1 MTTKVQ
7 PVKSVGDDFDY
18 YLCKTSY
25 PDTGRLINA
34 PVKPTEMMEPLTS
47 AVTYDSKGRIQ
58 LDQPGN
64 LLAKL

>member
-1 MTTKVQ
+1 MTAKVQ

-25 PDTGRLINA
+25 PDTGRLINTS
-34 PVKPTEMMEPLTS
+34 PKLVEVVEPPQHTP
-47 AVTYDSKGRIQ
+47 TYDRKGKVHTNQ
-58 LDQPGN
+58 SGN